1 MTSTTRSTRRATGVR
16 GTPSGE
22 ALRPSK
28 KPTVKT
34 TAPMQAGKGFSVVAD
49 PSSWLPVKTDIVD
62 GKGEVVG
69 HRQVRDRALLG
80 QTTGFDRI
88 IDFAPGAPLQ
98 RIYLD
103 ETPRTDAIVAPSWP
117 GSEVRTLVAQGPSK
131 NRIDLTIVGDGY
143 TEAEK
148 DKFFLDAK
156 RITDELFG
164 NDTFKSY
171 LPLFNVHAV
180 FVPSKESG
188 IGDGRSKNTALGLYR
203 HPQHRQ
209 AVMPGNSAAA
219 KRATEL
225 APDSDYPILVG
236 NDKFYGGLGGT
247 FAITTSAP
255 LNITTVLR
263 HELGHNFGRVG
274 EEYDGGQ
281 VYDGANH
288 SSSSTNLPWQHFV
301 KGQTP
306 VHAAKLLH
314 ISAPWKNLG
323 GGEWQTSVT
332 VPENAKSTLLDFSSL
347 GFDKKEDVELLVDG
361 KSVAYDGKFN
371 YDRNFYKVKLELTPG
386 RHTITFKDRAGDGN
400 NILSRL
406 AVYGLPPS
414 FPSDKSVV
422 GAFQSYSQNGGSGGF
437 RPTESDCLMR
447 DMQLTH
453 FCPACQE
460 NMWRNFL
467 KEVSL
472 IDAVE
477 RNGSMVS
484 AKLVLADDR
493 LQVEWID
500 PAGKA
505 RPELAG
511 KREWQPAAGDVGK
524 WKLRVRFVSDEVKDP
539 KQDAWTVHEAAFE
552 IA

>member
-1 MTSTTRSTRRATGVR
+1 
-16 GTPSGE
+16 
-22 ALRPSK
+22 
-28 KPTVKT
+28 
-34 TAPMQAGKGFSVVAD
+34 MQAGKGFRVVSD
-49 PSSWLPVKTDIVD
+49 PSTWLPVKTDILD
-62 GKGEVVG
+62 SKGEVVG
-69 HRQVRDRALLG
+69 HRQIRDRSLLG
-80 QTTGFDRI
+80 REAGFDRI
-88 IDFAPGAPLQ
+88 IDFAPGTPVQ

-103 ETPRTDAIVAPSWP
+103 ETPRTDAIETPSWP

-156 RITDELFG
+156 RITEELFG
-164 NDTFKSY
+164 HDTFKSY

-180 FVPSKESG
+180 FVPSKQSG
-188 IGDGRSKNTALGLYR
+188 IGDGRSKDTALGCYR

-209 AVMPGNSAAA
+209 AVMPGNSSAA
-219 KRATEL
+219 KRATQL
-225 APDSDYPILVG
+225 APDVDYPIIVA

-247 FAITTSAP
+247 FAVTTSAP

-288 SSSSTNLPWQHFV
+288 SSSSSNVPWQHFV

-306 VHAAKLLH
+306 VHSAKLLH

-332 VPENAKSTLLDFSSL
+332 VPDNAKSTLLDFSSL

-361 KSVAYDGKFN
+361 KSVPYDGKFN
-371 YDRNFYKVKLELTPG
+371 YDRNFYKVKLELAPG

-406 AVYGLPPS
+406 AVYGLPET
-414 FPSDKSVV
+414 FPSDRATV
-422 GAFQSYSQNGGSGGF
+422 GAFQSYREGGGSGGF

-472 IDAVE
+472 IDGVE
-477 RNGSMVS
+477 RNNGMVT
-484 AKLVLADDR
+484 AKLVPLGDER
-493 LQVEWID
+493 LKVEWID
-500 PAGKA
+500 PTGKS

-524 WKLRVRFVSDEVKDP
+524 WKLQVRFVSEEVKDP
-539 KQDAWTVHEAAFE
+539 KQAAWTVHEAPFE

>member
-1 MTSTTRSTRRATGVR
+1 MTSTTKSTRRPTGVR
-16 GTPSGE
+16 GAPSG
-22 ALRPSK
+22 AASPK
-28 KPTVKT
+28 KSVK
-34 TAPMQAGKGFSVVAD
+34 ADKAGARMQGAKVVAD
-49 PSSWLPVKTDIVD
+49 PSSWLPVKADIVD
-62 GKGEVVG
+62 SRGEVVG
-69 HRQVRDRALLG
+69 QRQVRDRSLLG
-80 QTTGFDRI
+80 QPAGFERI
-88 IDFAPGAPLQ
+88 IDHAPGMPVQ

-103 ETPRTDAIVAPSWP
+103 ETKSVDAVEAPSWP
-117 GSEVRTLVAQGPSK
+117 GSEVRTLVQQGPSK

-143 TEAEK
+143 TEGEK

-171 LPLFNVHAV
+171 LALFNVHAV

-203 HPQHRQ
+203 DSQHRQ
-209 AVMPGNSAAA
+209 AVMPGNSSAA
-219 KRATEL
+219 KRATQL
-225 APDSDYPILVG
+225 APDTDYPILVG

-288 SSSSTNLPWQHFV
+288 SSSSSNLPWAHWA
-301 KGQTP
+301 KNPAP

-323 GGEWQTSVT
+323 NGEMTTTIDVPDTAKT
-332 VPENAKSTLLDFSSL
+332 VLLDFSSL
-347 GFDKKEDVELLVDG
+347 GSDSKDDIVLTVDG
-361 KSVAYDGKFN
+361 KQIPYDGKWN
-371 YDRNFYKVKLELTPG
+371 YDRNFYKVKLELAPG
-386 RHTITFKDRAGDGN
+386 RHTIVFKEGVKDGN
-400 NILSRL
+400 NTLSRL
-406 AVYGLPPS
+406 AVYGVPAD
-414 FPSDKSVV
+414 FPTDRTVV
-422 GAFQSYSQNGGSGGF
+422 GAFKSYSQGGGSGGF

-472 IDAVE
+472 IDGVE
-477 RNGSMVS
+477 SVGGKVS
-484 AKLVLADDR
+484 AKLVPLGDDR
-493 LQVEWID
+493 LKVEWID
-500 PAGKA
+500 PTGKQ
-505 RPELAG
+505 RPELDG
-511 KREWQPAAGDVGK
+511 KLEWQPAAADAGK
-524 WKLRVRFVSDEVKDP
+524 WKLRVRFVSPEVKDP
-539 KQDAWTVHEAAFE
+539 KHEQWSVHEAPFE
-552 IA
+552 IAK

>member
-1 MTSTTRSTRRATGVR
+1 MTSTDSTRRTNGVQ
-16 GTPSGE
+16 GTSSGAAPVSAKNP
-22 ALRPSK
+22 ALKVVSDPSK
-28 KPTVKT
+28 
-34 TAPMQAGKGFSVVAD
+34 
-49 PSSWLPVKTDIVD
+49 WLPVKTDIVD
-62 GKGEVVG
+62 SKGEVVG

-80 QTTGFDRI
+80 QPAGFERI
-88 IDFAPGAPLQ
+88 IDFAPGEPVK
-98 RIYLD
+98 RIYID
-103 ETPRTDAIVAPSWP
+103 ETPRTDAIEAPSWP

-148 DKFFLDAK
+148 AKFFLDAQ

-164 NDTFKSY
+164 NATFKSY

-180 FVPSKESG
+180 FVPSKQSG
-188 IGDGRSKNTALGLYR
+188 IGDGRSKDTALGLYR
-203 HPQHRQ
+203 HASIRQ
-209 AVMPGNSAAA
+209 AVMPGNSSAA
-219 KRATEL
+219 KKATQL
-225 APDSDYPILVG
+225 APDTDYPILVG

-288 SSSSTNLPWQHFV
+288 SASTNVPWKHWV
-301 KGQTP
+301 KGTQTP
-306 VHAAKLLH
+306 VHSAKLLH

-323 GGEWQTSVT
+323 NGDMQTTVT
-332 VPENAKSTLLDFSSL
+332 VPDNAKSVILDFSSL
-347 GFDKKEDVELLVDG
+347 GSDSKDDIKLFVDDK
-361 KSVAYDGKFN
+361 AIPYDGKWN
-371 YDRNFYKVKLELTPG
+371 YDRNFYKVRLELPPG
-386 RHTITFKDRAGDGN
+386 RHTITFKEGVKDGN
-400 NILSRL
+400 NTLSRL
-406 AVYGLPPS
+406 AVYGVPAD
-414 FPSDKSVV
+414 FPSDREIV
-422 GAFQSYSQNGGSGGF
+422 GAFQSYREGGGSGGY

-472 IDAVE
+472 IDGVE
-477 RNGSMVS
+477 STGGKVS
-484 AKLVLADDR
+484 AKLVPLGDER
-493 LQVEWID
+493 LKVEWID
-500 PAGKA
+500 PTGKA
-505 RPELAG
+505 RPELTG

-524 WKLRVRFVSDEVKDP
+524 WKLRVQFISDEVKDP
-539 KQDAWTVHEAAFE
+539 AQNAWTVHEAPFE
-552 IA
+552 IAR